1 MNLFMYLNI
10 YLYLNFLS
18 ILSIWNK
25 LYLLPGWCQM
35 QHSFKGSNMYLYT
48 NALTIQ
54 STQCY
59 WEPWSWTYSYEPSS
73 WNIHKQS
80 SFFQMQRI
88 ISCSAW
94 NAEIICELW
103 KHLLWMVHF
112 SSLLSKKQNTVLHYI
127 NIAKG
132 PTRKVLQPNQ
142 LSSTG
147 NNFDS
152 CYKLSTALTA
162 ATNCRQLWQLL

>member
-1 MNLFMYLNI
+1 MKCQECQMNLFMYLNI

-35 QHSFKGSNMYLYT
+35 QRSFKGSNMYLYS
-48 NALTIQ
+48 NALTKQ

-80 SFFQMQRI
+80 SCFQMQRI

-94 NAEIICELW
+94 NAGIICELW
-103 KHLLWMVHF
+103 KHLLWMVQF
-112 SSLLSKKQNTVLHYI
+112 SSPLKKNKMLSYTIWTLQKALSI
-127 NIAKG
+127 N
-132 PTRKVLQPNQ
+132 
-142 LSSTG
+142 LSI
-147 NNFDS
+147 NV
-152 CYKLSTALTA
+152 
-162 ATNCRQLWQLL
+162 W